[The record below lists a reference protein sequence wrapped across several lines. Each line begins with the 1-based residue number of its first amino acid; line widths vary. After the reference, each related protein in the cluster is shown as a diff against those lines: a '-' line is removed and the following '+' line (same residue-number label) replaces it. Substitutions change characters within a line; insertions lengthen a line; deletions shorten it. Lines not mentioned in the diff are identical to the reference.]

1 MIAETTTQA
10 AGSHGCPVHGMGGW
24 SGVALPE
31 QAGFF
36 MAGKAWPDQDSS
48 GVLGQDTERLA
59 RHGLDWPR
67 DSRTAGQAWQGP
79 QWSGY
84 SRIGRQA
91 WSGVDRRRLA
101 RICRHG
107 ATWTTSERRGSAGMA
122 TQGRAMPV
130 PARQAWHGCTRLRLA
145 GPVMALQAWHGI
157 APRGGVRLAWI
168 CIAAIG
174 WDCPGAAGMA
184 RWACNVAAG
193 MDRHD
198 QVGVQPRGRHGVA
211 RSGCASAAS
220 QAWDGL
226 ALQGLA
232 LRGWFGSS
240 WQRFA
245 RLALAGMAAN
255 ATTW

>member
-1 MIAETTTQA
+1 MSAETTTQA

-24 SGVALPE
+24 QGVARS
-31 QAGFF
+31 GFVRS
-36 MAGKAWPDQDSS
+36 ARR
-48 GVLGQDTERLA
+48 DTERLA

-84 SRIGRQA
+84 SRNGRLA
-91 WSGVDRRRLA
+91 GSGVDRRRLA
-101 RICRHG
+101 RICRQG
-107 ATWTTSERRGSAGMA
+107 AAWTLIERRGSAGMA

-130 PARQAWHGCTRLRLA
+130 P
-145 GPVMALQAWHGI
+145 ALQAWHGI

-245 RLALAGMAAN
+245 RLASAGMAAN